1 MWDCNNVW
9 LTGNAL
15 DMLLNGAVLNS
26 EICLWEGFR
35 FLELQEKKIIMEF
48 WYVCRGGLLF

>member
-9 LTGNAL
+9 LTDNAL